1 MEAATHLKSLQAL
14 DMALRTGSLKEA
26 ADRLGITP
34 AAVGQRVR
42 SLETYLGVDLLMRS
56 RSGLRPTPEL
66 ERALPDLT
74 AAFAALDRV
83 TRELD
88 FQRVAE
94 IHIVAEPDWAELWL
108 APRLDAFRAE
118 TPNILFNV
126 NGEGDVRLRIG
137 ASDLQIGGADEIGAG
152 AEMLYEDVF
161 VAVCTQENVERLERH
176 PAHAPLEGYPLLE
189 LERRGGVARAP
200 EWGEWF
206 DRHGMRD
213 SGLDRAY
220 RYRSFRTL
228 LEAARSGV
236 GMALAPLSLCLGD
249 LRTGALHLPFPDK
262 SLPPRAAYALRVRD
276 RAGERPQM
284 RRFLAWLH
292 AETAAT
298 EARMAAVRGVP
309 PASAIGQPR
318 AE

>member
-14 DMALRTGSLKEA
+14 DMALRTGSLKDA
-26 ADRLGITP
+26 ADALGITP
-34 AAVGQRVR
+34 AAVGQRIR
-42 SLETYLGVDLLMRS
+42 SLESYLGVDLLMRG

-66 ERALPDLT
+66 ERALPDLQ

-83 TRELD
+83 TRDLD

-108 APRLDAFRAE
+108 APRLARFRAE
-118 TPNILFNV
+118 HPNILFNV

-137 ASDLQIGGADEIGAG
+137 ASDLKVGRDVAGGEALHADR
-152 AEMLYEDVF
+152 F
-161 VAVCTQENVERLERH
+161 VAVCTQENIDRLARH

-189 LERRGGVARAP
+189 LERRGGVAVAP
-200 EWGEWF
+200 AWGDWF
-206 DRHGMRD
+206 ERFGMRD

-236 GMALAPLSLCLGD
+236 GMALAPLSLCLGA
-249 LRTGALHLPFPDK
+249 LAEGELHLAFRDAW
-262 SLPPRAAYALRVRD
+262 LPAPGSWRLEVRERARD
-276 RAGERPQM
+276 RPQM
-284 RRFLAWLH
+284 RRFLSWLAAEA
-292 AETAAT
+292 AETDRA
-298 EARMAAVRGVP
+298 MAALQAP
-309 PASAIGQPR
+309 
-318 AE
+318 